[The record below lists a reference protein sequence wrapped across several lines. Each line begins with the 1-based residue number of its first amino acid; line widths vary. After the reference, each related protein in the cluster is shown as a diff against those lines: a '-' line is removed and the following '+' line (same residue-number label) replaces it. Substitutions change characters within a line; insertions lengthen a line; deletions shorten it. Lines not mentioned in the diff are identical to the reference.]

1 MAIKTENA
9 DMDKYE
15 KLRKPILDI
24 INFTNSLDQAYRE
37 KCFEVLL
44 NHYLATNQDTNT
56 NAFSSTLQENKA
68 NIITHKYQHEYP
80 FELRTFLQEN
90 NITEEIINKL
100 FLREKGEVKPIY
112 NILEK
117 KKAVAQIQIALLTA
131 FENALMVPNGA
142 IEFQMKNARQ
152 RCVER
157 SLYDNNDF
165 IYNFKIRAGLFT
177 SLDNEVV
184 KLTLIGKTELANVM
198 VMLSKQ

>member
-1 MAIKTENA
+1 MAINDLTPEL
-9 DMDKYE
+9 DKYE

-24 INFTNSLDQAYRE
+24 INFTNTLDKEYRE

-44 NHYLATNQDTNT
+44 THYLATNGETNT
-56 NAFSSTLQENKA
+56 NIYSPILQESKA
-68 NIITHKYQHEYP
+68 NLTGPKLPHDYP
-80 FELRTFLQEN
+80 FELKTFLQEN
-90 NITEEIINKL
+90 NISEEIINKL
-100 FLREKGEVKPIY
+100 FLREKGEVRPIY
-112 NILEK
+112 KILEK

-142 IEFQMKNARQ
+142 LEFPMKNARQ

-177 SLDNEVV
+177 SLDSEVV
-184 KLTLIGKTELANVM
+184 RLTPVGKTELANTM
-198 VMLSKQ
+198 VMISKQ